1 MKHYQSYSSAE
12 TKHIASALAR
22 RLARSPRARGAAVVA
37 LSGELGAGK
46 TTFVKGFV
54 RGLGSRSR
62 VISPTFI
69 LMRRHAIH
77 HSSFTNLY
85 HLDAYRLKS
94 AKDLAALDFKKIL
107 ADPRHIVLIEWAEQV
122 KKILPKNAVH
132 ISFRHSGRE
141 NEREIVIK

>member
-12 TKHIASALAR
+12 TKRIASALAR
-22 RLARSPRARGAAVVA
+22 RLARSPRARGAIVIA

-46 TTFVKGFV
+46 TTFVKGFM

-62 VISPTFI
+62 VVSPTFI

-77 HSSFTNLY
+77 HSPFTDLF

-94 AKDLAALDFKKIL
+94 AKDLAVLNLKKIL
-107 ADPRHIVLIEWAEQV
+107 ANPRHIILIEWAERV
-122 KKILPKNAVH
+122 KKTLPKNAVRV
-132 ISFRHSGRE
+132 SFHHGVKE